1 MQYSRP
7 NLDQNLANFGQNCE
21 NLGKAYI
28 PFQSYDNLFS
38 IEEAIDKGTLFKCLY
53 RPYKPYKKRYSY
65 TNPFCPGRQVNPQ
78 LPAR

>member
-21 NLGKAYI
+21 NLEKHIY
-28 PFQSYDNLFS
+28 PFNLMTTFFYK
-38 IEEAIDKGTLFKCLY
+38 EAIDKGTLFKCLY
-53 RPYKPYKKRYSY
+53 RPINHIKRYSY
-65 TNPFCPGRQVNPQ
+65 TNPFCPGRQFNPH